1 MPWEEIEIPKEVL
14 HFMPEGAEETTL
26 GQKNGAK
33 KQYRYGR
40 LHIREYDDKYLV
52 HMDKVDPRENPLGHL
67 ISDAPEVLVGLVCAV
82 FGGKKIAANVFQKNN
97 SKATSATAGII
108 SGLALGYLGYTITKK
123 LKGEK

>member
-1 MPWEEIEIPKEVL
+1 
-14 HFMPEGAEETTL
+14 MPEGAEETKL

-52 HMDKVDPRENPLGHL
+52 HMDKVDPRQNPLGHL
-67 ISDAPEVLVGLVCAV
+67 MSDAPEVLVGLTCAV
-82 FGGKKIAANVFQKNN
+82 YGGRKVASNVFKKNN
-97 SKATSATAGII
+97 SKTTSATVGII
-108 SGLALGYLGYTITKK
+108 SGLALGYFGYTITKK